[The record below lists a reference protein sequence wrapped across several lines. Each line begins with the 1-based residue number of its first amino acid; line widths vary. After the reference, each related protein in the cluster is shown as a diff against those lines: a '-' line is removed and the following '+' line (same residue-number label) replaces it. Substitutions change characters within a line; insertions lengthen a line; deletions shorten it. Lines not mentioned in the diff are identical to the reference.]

1 MAQHVFQDVRPSPI
15 AGQWYPGNPDRLA
28 KDIDAYLEK
37 APPITIA
44 GHIAGLIVPH
54 AGYVYSGPIAACAFR
69 LVREMTFERVF
80 VVSPM
85 HHVYA
90 HPILTSAHDAYS
102 TPLGTIPVD
111 REILEALEQHLPIR
125 ATRRD
130 PEHSLEIELP
140 FLQRVLKGAFKLV
153 PLMLRDQTYE
163 VAKMVGQAIVE
174 VVGEDARSALLVA
187 SSDLSHFYTKAQ
199 AEKLDRVMLDQIEA
213 FDPVAVIR
221 VEDEG
226 RAFACGRAAI
236 AAVLVAARAL
246 GATHAQIVG
255 YGTSADASGD
265 TRRVV
270 GYGAAAVYR
279 AA

>member
-1 MAQHVFQDVRPSPI
+1 MAQQVFQDVRPSPI

-28 KDIDAYLEK
+28 RDIDAYLAK
-37 APPITIA
+37 APPVTIA
-44 GHIAGLIVPH
+44 GQIVGLIVPH

-69 LVREMTFERVF
+69 LVQGMTFERVF
-80 VVSPM
+80 VISPM
-85 HHVYA
+85 HHVYKD
-90 HPILTSAHDAYS
+90 PILTSAHDAYS

-111 REILEALEQHLPIR
+111 REILEALEQHLSLS

-140 FLQRVLKGAFKLV
+140 FLQRVLKGTFKLV

-163 VAKMVGQAIVE
+163 VAETVGKAVAE
-174 VVGEDARSALLVA
+174 VVGEDAGSVLLVA
-187 SSDLSHFYTKAQ
+187 SSDLSHFYTKVQ

-213 FDPVAVIR
+213 FDPEAVIR
-221 VEDEG
+221 IEDEG

-265 TRRVV
+265 ARRVV